1 MRRFSFKKRGVCFF
15 SVYNV
20 IERNK
25 KKKGGSALEKEIIGL
40 IKCRDEKGMDELLR
54 HYSPLIN
61 YIISP
66 ILTNS
71 SDREEC
77 LSEISMKVWNKIDQ
91 YDSSK
96 GSFNGWLTAIA
107 RNTALNRARQIKN
120 DLSTEEI
127 CHETVSTA
135 PGPEELLLLREQK
148 KALENALAKL
158 SRKERELFYRKYY
171 YMQSS
176 AQIARELTTTERAVE
191 GKLYRI
197 KKKLRKALGGDG
209 NG

>member
-1 MRRFSFKKRGVCFF
+1 
-15 SVYNV
+15 
-20 IERNK
+20 
-25 KKKGGSALEKEIIGL
+25 
-40 IKCRDEKGMDELLR
+40 MDELLR

-66 ILTNS
+66 ILENP

-77 LSEISMKVWNKIDQ
+77 LSEISMKIWNKIDQ

-107 RNTALNRARQIKN
+107 RNTALNRARQIKIS
-120 DLSTEEI
+120 LSTEEM
-127 CHETVSTA
+127 HTKTVSPT
-135 PGPEELLLLREQK
+135 PGPEEILIIQEQE
-148 KALENALAKL
+148 KALMDALNRL

-171 YMQSS
+171 YMQST
-176 AQIARELTTTERAVE
+176 AQIARELATTEKAVE

-197 KKKLRKALGGDG
+197 KKKLRKELGGDG

>member
-1 MRRFSFKKRGVCFF
+1 M
-15 SVYNV
+15 
-20 IERNK
+20 
-25 KKKGGSALEKEIIGL
+25 EKEIIEL

-77 LSEISMKVWNKIDQ
+77 LSEISMKVWDKIDH

-127 CHETVSTA
+127 CRETVSPA
-135 PGPEELLLLREQK
+135 PGPEEMLLLREQK